1 MALNNAASN
10 VTPLAACA
18 ARSQAVFAAP
28 RTACVPS
35 RRAARDR
42 ILRVDAAG
50 TAARTGGG
58 TGHRIG
64 DDAPG
69 HAAAAL
75 RTPPQAA
82 RDARRTAVCA
92 AVTPHRLAAPP
103 ARRDRPALRPSP
115 PEPGSPPMIR
125 ALALC
130 LALVP
135 APVLACA
142 VEEPFAITDIA
153 EGPVVV
159 VGDVSAYV
167 RDGLNEGHFRLAVT
181 EVLAGA
187 GPDMMEARWPLLMA
201 EFPPE
206 TWDRPT
212 RVVAAFYP
220 PVEGSEYLLVVEM
233 CGKAHLA
240 EATGDNLA
248 AVRGAL
254 TQ

>member
-1 MALNNAASN
+1 MALNNAASDA
-10 VTPLAACA
+10 TPLAACA
-18 ARSQAVFAAP
+18 ARSRAAFAAP
-28 RTACVPS
+28 RTAFVAS

-42 ILRVDAAG
+42 ILRVGAAG
-50 TAARTGGG
+50 TAAQTGGG
-58 TGHRIG
+58 TGHRIR
-64 DDAPG
+64 DHAPG

-82 RDARRTAVCA
+82 MDARRTAVCA

-103 ARRDRPALRPSP
+103 ARRVRLALRPSP

-167 RDGLNEGHFRLAVT
+167 RHGLNEGHFRLAVT

-187 GPDMMEARWPLLMA
+187 APDMMEARWPLLMA

-206 TWDRPT
+206 TWGRPT